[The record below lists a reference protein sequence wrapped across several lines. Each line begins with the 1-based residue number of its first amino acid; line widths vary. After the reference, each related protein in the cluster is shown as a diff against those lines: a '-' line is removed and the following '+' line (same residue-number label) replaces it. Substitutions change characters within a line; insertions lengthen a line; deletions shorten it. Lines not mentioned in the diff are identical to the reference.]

1 MDKLKKKKILLI
13 CVSSQNVITFR
24 AGLIKTLLENGY
36 DVSVVA
42 FDNVYR
48 REIEALGVELY
59 CVNDSNRS
67 MNPFRVLS
75 LKKKYYNIIEK
86 VQPDIVFTFMLKPN
100 IFGVQAAKKAK
111 VKEIYSMVE
120 GAGDVFIYNGLKW
133 KLVRAL
139 VCHLYRKAFQSV
151 KKVIFFND
159 DDITE
164 FCKRKLVKPMQCEKI
179 CGVGVD
185 LEKFI
190 YQPIQNQKSF
200 LMIARMIKSKGLF
213 EYCEAAR
220 LVRKEY
226 PDAQFYYIGE
236 ESEVTMKDV
245 QGYVEDG
252 SVQFLGLQKDV
263 RPYLQACTALILP
276 SYREGF
282 GLVNA
287 EAGATGRAA
296 ITCDTVG
303 TKETVKDGYNGFLV
317 EVGDVKSLAEKILY
331 FIQNPEEAVRMGK
344 NSRERAEKEFD
355 RKIVNRKVM
364 DVLSSEA

>member
-1 MDKLKKKKILLI
+1 MDGAKKKILLI

-24 AGLIKTLLENGY
+24 SGLIGALQGNGY
-36 DVSVVA
+36 EVSVVA
-42 FDNVYR
+42 FDDNYR
-48 REIEALGVELY
+48 SEIEELGVTLY

-67 MNPFRVLS
+67 TNPFRVLS
-75 LKKKYYNIIEK
+75 LKKKYYNIIER

-100 IFGVQAAKKAK
+100 IFGIPAAKKAG
-111 VKEIYSMVE
+111 VKRICAMVE
-120 GAGDVFIYNGLKW
+120 GAGDVFIYNTWKW
-133 KLVRAL
+133 KLVRL
-139 VCHLYRKAFQSV
+139 FVCWLYKKSFRIARKVF
-151 KKVIFFND
+151 FFND

-164 FCKRKLVKPMQCEKI
+164 FCKRKLVKLMQCEKTA
-179 CGVGVD
+179 GVGVD
-185 LEKFI
+185 IERFSF
-190 YQPIQNQKSF
+190 QPIKNQRSF
-200 LMIARMIKSKGLF
+200 LMIARMIKSKGIF

-220 LVRKEY
+220 QVKRQY
-226 PDAQFYYIGE
+226 PDAEFLYIGE

-245 QGYVEDG
+245 QTYIEDG

-263 RPYLQACTALILP
+263 RPYLQECTALILP

-296 ITCDTVG
+296 ITCNTVG

-317 EVGDVKSLAEKILY
+317 EVGDVSSIVEKIIY
-331 FIQNPEEAVRMGK
+331 FIEKPEEAVRMGK
-344 NSRERAEKEFD
+344 NSREMAEKEFD

-364 DVLSSEA
+364 DVLSSEV